1 VKVKVKGG
9 SLAVQKFAGEVDW
22 RREMEGEVQSTSP
35 LVHLERTEAVFC
47 YALLHHRAHNTITL
61 SSITINRR
69 GSR

>member
-1 VKVKVKGG
+1 MKGG
-9 SLAVQKFAGEVDW
+9 SLTLQKFADEVDW
-22 RREMEGEVQSTSP
+22 MREMKGEVQSTSP

-61 SSITINRR
+61 SSITINHQ